1 MNTTNHI
8 ASNEALTRLLTAYLT
23 TKQQLVAAALAHH
36 PDPGH
41 LAEDLAS
48 GNLKTQILVDDSWL
62 RIIVLIAATGVP
74 IEEPL
79 LHFSVPVLNT
89 SGRAH

>member
-1 MNTTNHI
+1 MNTNTHTPPQSL
-8 ASNEALTRLLTAYLT
+8 AQLLTSYITA
-23 TKQQLVAAALAHH
+23 KEQLVTAALAHH
-36 PDPGH
+36 PEPGH
-41 LAEDLAS
+41 LVEDLAS
-48 GNLKTQILVDDSWL
+48 GNLKTQVLVDDSWL

-79 LHFSVPVLNT
+79 LHFSVPILNT

>member
-1 MNTTNHI
+1 M
-8 ASNEALTRLLTAYLT
+8 SNAHAPDHALTDLLTAYIT
-23 TKQQLVAAALAHH
+23 AKQQLVAAAIAHH

-41 LAEDLAS
+41 VAEDLAA

-62 RIIVLIAATGVP
+62 RIVLLIAATGVP

-79 LHFSVPVLNT
+79 LHFTLERSK
-89 SGRAH
+89 